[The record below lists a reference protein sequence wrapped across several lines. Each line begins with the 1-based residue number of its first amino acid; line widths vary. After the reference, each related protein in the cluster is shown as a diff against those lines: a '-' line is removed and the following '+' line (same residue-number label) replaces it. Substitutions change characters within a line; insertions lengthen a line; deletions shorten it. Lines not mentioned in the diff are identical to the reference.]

1 MFEKVCIKSKK
12 AGEQKI
18 DIVFLIDT
26 MLFYGEVNV
35 LVYRDELATLLTY
48 FGEDLL
54 AELIDAGRIK
64 LHIRQELFGVPA
76 VPIKDST
83 HYGCLITQK
92 KDESLSSVLY
102 EAHRSITRNS
112 TKNMAFSDRFS
123 KITSTFLYIPEIKDH
138 IVNDFFNTSYIHKAI
153 PELLKSRIPEY
164 KIPENLIFEI
174 EKDSKDIMP
183 FETYSIN
190 SNIDINLINKIR
202 LGKGIKYPFDYA
214 GIILALMESRGDNYI
229 SGQFESELVT
239 DKDYSSLI
247 GLQLTDA
254 VQKAIKSEEQI
265 NLFNEHVLTEYPS
278 IGDAFINKSING
290 KELIKLLV
298 QGDKFREWLKDVPMD
313 SSLINRYIQE
323 VTKETLADKKWVKG
337 TRFAVTQ
344 LFGFIPV
351 VGNIVSG
358 IDTFLVEK
366 LLKGWKPNHFIDK
379 ELKPLLKSTI

>member
-12 AGEQKI
+12 AGKQKI

-54 AELIDAGRIK
+54 AELITAGRIK

-76 VPIKDST
+76 VPVENST

-92 KDESLSSVLY
+92 KNESLSSVLY
-102 EAHRSITRNS
+102 EAHQSIIRNS
-112 TKNMAFSDRFS
+112 TKSIAFSDRFS
-123 KITSTFLYIPEIKDH
+123 KLTSTFLYIPEIKDH
-138 IVNDFFNTSYIHKAI
+138 IVNDFFNKQYIQNAI
-153 PELLKSRIPEY
+153 PQLLKLSVPEY
-164 KIPENLIFEI
+164 TIPQDLIFEI
-174 EKDSKDIMP
+174 EEDTKQIMP

-190 SNIDINLINKIR
+190 SNIDVDLINKIR
-202 LGKGIKYPFDYA
+202 SEKGISYPFDYA
-214 GIILALMESRGDNYI
+214 GFMLALMESRGDNYI
-229 SGQFESELVT
+229 AGQFESELVT

-254 VQKAIKSEEQI
+254 IQKSLRSEEQI
-265 NLFNEHVLTEYPS
+265 NLFNEHILTEYPS
-278 IGDAFINKSING
+278 IGDAFINRTISG

-298 QGDKFREWLKDVPMD
+298 EGDKFREWLKNVPID
-313 SSLINRYIQE
+313 SNLINKYIE
-323 VTKETLADKKWVKG
+323 EITKETLADKKWIKG

-344 LFGFIPV
+344 LFGLIPV

-379 ELKPLLKSTI
+379 ELKPLLKK